1 MAGVPSLVSEEVGVP
16 LWWRQ
21 YGDHQ
26 DPERSAHDHR
36 RLTVEKLTAHGL
48 RLRVESATRSG
59 SMTSA
64 FEVEWGE
71 TPAGGVTM
79 SVDAR
84 LDVAAHATWEV
95 TPHPDHG
102 EVTFCT
108 LWPAGVFSPAG
119 QVPKRYQACFVAR
132 GAKVRRIEHHHLE
145 SRDKQHIRLKSGDRF
160 AWGLEDWN
168 PVLTIGAAT
177 EVEAGLCA
185 YMWDAHFGLKIC
197 RDDVPVTLPSG
208 TRLRAHYQLRVES
221 RKVLL
226 PLVQRARLLAPGRAA
241 DLPVWTGGRHS
252 FRATFRSR
260 NLDRN
265 TTWPWTTQVL
275 SGSVDDVAFARD
287 CWVGVRDRYSLRIV
301 LQAEAQAAWVATTL
315 GPAFGEPP
323 FVDGGRMQVQGMVRT
338 DRLRGWARLR
348 LRVHRQGRGSV
359 YDVAGYETYTSD
371 TLPGGEKGWMPLN
384 VVTPPLSPRA
394 DRVHVLL
401 EVQGEGTVWFD
412 EVEFTRL

>member
-1 MAGVPSLVSEEVGVP
+1 LAVVVFCPMAGVPSLVSEEVGVP

-108 LWPAGVFSPAG
+108 LWPTGVFSPEG
-119 QVPKRYQACFVAR
+119 RVPKRYQACWVER

-145 SRDKQHIRLKSGDRF
+145 SRDKQHIRLKAGDRF
-160 AWGLEDWN
+160 AWGWEAWN
-168 PVLTIGAAT
+168 PVLTIGPAT
-177 EVEAGLCA
+177 AVEAGLCA

-197 RDDVPVTLPSG
+197 RDGVPVTLPSG
-208 TRLRAHYQLRVES
+208 TRLRARYQLRAES
-221 RKVLL
+221 REAML
-226 PLVQRARLLAPGRAA
+226 PVVRRAQPLSPGRAA

-252 FRATFRSR
+252 FRETFRTR
-260 NLDRN
+260 DLDWN
-265 TTWPWTTQVL
+265 AAWPWTTQVL
-275 SGSVDDVAFARD
+275 SGSTAGVAFARD
-287 CWVGVRDRYSLRIV
+287 CWVGASDRYSLRID
-301 LQAEAQAAWVATTL
+301 LPRAAQAAWVATTL
-315 GPAFGEPP
+315 GPAFGEPH
-323 FVDGGRMQVQGMVRT
+323 FKAGGRLDLTGLVRT
-338 DRLRGWARLR
+338 DRLNGWARLR
-348 LRVHRQGRGSV
+348 LRVHR
-359 YDVAGYETYTSD
+359 
-371 TLPGGEKGWMPLN
+371 
-384 VVTPPLSPRA
+384 
-394 DRVHVLL
+394 
-401 EVQGEGTVWFD
+401 
-412 EVEFTRL
+412 